1 MTTTSEPA
9 NLQPPPAPK
18 KERNSQGETVPC
30 TMREFL
36 FYFLRLGTF
45 GFGGPIALAGHMPSP
60 EGASA
65 WTASSTAGRPT
76 NGEVTRAADEDR
88 AAIDAAKPRAHFT

>member
-45 GFGGPIALAGHMPSP
+45 GFGGPIALAGHMQNDLVEQRGWISRQDYV
-60 EGASA
+60 EGLALS
-65 WTASSTAGRPT
+65 
-76 NGEVTRAADEDR
+76 
-88 AAIDAAKPRAHFT
+88 